1 MILEQFLITVD
12 DDCYKPKRVSN
23 VCNNNYVEYESYGDR
38 NKNLPLDEY
47 LDKIRPYL
55 RDIIIDL

>member
-23 VCNNNYVEYESYGDR
+23 VCNNNYVEYESYRDR
-38 NKNLPLDEY
+38 NINLSLDEY

>member
-1 MILEQFLITVD
+1 MILEQCLINID
-12 DDCYKPKRVSN
+12 DNYYKPKRVSN
-23 VCNNNYVEYESYGDR
+23 VCNNNYVEYESYRDR
-38 NKNLPLDEY
+38 NINLSLDEY